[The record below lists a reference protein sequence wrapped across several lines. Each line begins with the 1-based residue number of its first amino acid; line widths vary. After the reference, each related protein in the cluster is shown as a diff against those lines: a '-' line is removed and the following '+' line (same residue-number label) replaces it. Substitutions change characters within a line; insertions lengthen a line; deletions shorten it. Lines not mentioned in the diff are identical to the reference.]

1 MNETAC
7 EMDWEHKNCT
17 QQLREINITARKKW
31 SLQKQGGT
39 EAASFFLYLLPST
52 RYLGVHHSAWC
63 GWIRGSV
70 VAKQALFQLRH
81 IAGFAASLQRTSEKK
96 IFFFS
101 KDDTTEFSWRIAANV
116 LICLGLNTLL

>member
-81 IAGFAASLQRTSEKK
+81 IAGFAASMQRTSEKK
-96 IFFFS
+96 IFFLS

>member
-81 IAGFAASLQRTSEKK
+81 IAGFAASMQRTSEKK
-96 IFFFS
+96 FFFS
-101 KDDTTEFSWRIAANV
+101 QKMIQLNFPE
-116 LICLGLNTLL
+116 GLLLMCWFA